1 MLDFN
6 EIYRLVTAGKRLPEF
21 AAPEERMAYFEL
33 AGISER
39 YGKQIITKNEATAQ
53 KAEAKKRFEEL
64 RKTGQFNLD
73 AYSAYAKNIKA
84 AEMKLT
90 ELMKK
95 INPDAD
101 FAALLYDAL
110 GIISMLEGQS
120 VSVEQRVFEKNM
132 KESA

>member
-1 MLDFN
+1 MFEFK

-33 AGISER
+33 AGISDR
-39 YGKQIITKNEATAQ
+39 YGKRIITKNEATAQ

-64 RKTGQFNLD
+64 RKAGQFNLD
-73 AYSAYAKNIKA
+73 AYKAYAKNIKA
-84 AEMKLT
+84 AETELT
-90 ELMKK
+90 ELIKK

-110 GIISMLEGQS
+110 GIISMFEGQS
-120 VSVEQRVFEKNM
+120 VSVEQRVFDRKTMNI
-132 KESA
+132 A

>member
-1 MLDFN
+1 MFEFE
-6 EIYRLVTAGKRLPEF
+6 EIYRLVNAGRRLPEF

-33 AGISER
+33 AGISDR
-39 YGKQIITKNEATAQ
+39 YGKRIIAKNEATAQ
-53 KAEAKKRFEEL
+53 KADAKKRFEEL

-73 AYSAYAKNIKA
+73 AYKSYAKNIKA
-84 AEMKLT
+84 AEMKLS

-95 INPDAD
+95 INPEAD

-110 GIISMLEGQS
+110 GIISMFEGQNI
-120 VSVEQRVFEKNM
+120 SVEQRVFEKQM

>member
-33 AGISER
+33 AGISDR
-39 YGKQIITKNEATAQ
+39 HGKRIITRNEAAAQ
-53 KAEAKKRFEEL
+53 KAEARKRFAEL
-64 RKTGQFNLD
+64 RKAGQYNLD

-101 FAALLYDAL
+101 FAALLYEAL
-110 GIISMLEGQS
+110 GIISMFEGQS
-120 VSVEQRVFEKNM
+120 VSVEQRVFDRKTMNI
-132 KESA
+132 A

>member
-1 MLDFN
+1 MFEFE
-6 EIYRLVTAGKRLPEF
+6 EIYRLVNAGRRLPEF

-33 AGISER
+33 AGISDR
-39 YGKQIITKNEATAQ
+39 YGKRIITKNEATAQ

-64 RKTGQFNLD
+64 RKAGQFNLD
-73 AYSAYAKNIKA
+73 AYKAYAKNIKA
-84 AEMKLT
+84 AETELS

-101 FAALLYDAL
+101 FAALLFDAL
-110 GIISMLEGQS
+110 GIISMFEGQT
-120 VSVEQRVFEKNM
+120 VSVEQRVFEKQM

>member
-1 MLDFN
+1 MLEFE
-6 EIYRLVTAGKRLPEF
+6 EIYRLVNAGRRLPEF

-33 AGISER
+33 AGISDR
-39 YGKQIITKNEATAQ
+39 YGKRIITKNEATTQ
-53 KAEAKKRFEEL
+53 KEEARKRFKEL
-64 RKTGQFNLD
+64 RTTGQFNLD
-73 AYSAYAKNIKA
+73 AYKAYAKNIKA
-84 AEMKLT
+84 AEMKLS

-110 GIISMLEGQS
+110 GIISMFEGQS
-120 VSVEQRVFEKNM
+120 VSVEQRVFERKM

>member
-1 MLDFN
+1 MLEFN
-6 EIYRLVTAGKRLPEF
+6 NIYRLAVEGKRLPAF
-21 AAPEERMAYFEL
+21 AAPEECMAYFEL
-33 AGISER
+33 SGINER
-39 YGKQIITKNEATAQ
+39 YGKRIITKNEATAQ
-53 KAEAKKRFEEL
+53 KADAKKRFEEL
-64 RKTGQFNLD
+64 RKAGQFNLD
-73 AYSAYAKNIKA
+73 AYKAYAKNIKA
-84 AEMKLT
+84 AEMKLS

-110 GIISMLEGQS
+110 GIISMFEGQS